1 MSAIDLLLH
10 LGNLLVPAI
19 GVGLALVLLVKLLWR
34 QALGS
39 VGWARLLRWA
49 VLAGWGGMLLG
60 LLWTGRD
67 GKIAVHGLTVAG
79 VAVGVWW
86 AGFVR
91 PAR

>member
-19 GVGLALVLLVKLLWR
+19 GISLALVLLCKLLWR

-49 VLAGWGGMLLG
+49 VLAGWSGLLLG

-67 GKIAVHGLTVAG
+67 GKMAVHGLTTAG
-79 VAVGVWW
+79 VALGVWW